1 MQVGSILDLAG
12 LVVVLAIVFQ
22 LARNAKGAATLVG
35 SVGQA
40 FSGSLRAATGK

>member
-1 MQVGSILDLAG
+1 MRVDSILDLAG
-12 LVVVLAIVFQ
+12 LVIVLAIIFQ

-40 FSGSLRAATGK
+40 FSGSIRAATGR